1 MLLTTKNVK
10 HIWAIL
16 FCIVISLGLFTLIF
30 VKPNKTEVVNAEE
43 SLVDLTN
50 TSVLT
55 DKFNSIGA
63 NFSTLDGTVYN
74 PSSNPYKI
82 SDANDLIRLSYYV
95 NIAHNEDFASASY
108 ILTSHINLSGYNWA
122 PIGGLS
128 SGLDV
133 NAIPF
138 CGVFNGNGYSIYGL
152 TINLF
157 YKSDYTF
164 SNTSNSQDEI
174 LLDTTAGLFGF
185 VSYYVYTD
193 SLSVVHTCNP
203 VIKLLGLYNT
213 KINTNAYYTGAM
225 VGSFVG
231 DANPS
236 TTIDITSNRAVVADA
251 VASAVMQE
259 CYNTG
264 FVHGG
269 TYVGG
274 LCGAVKDG
282 AVVYNCYNS
291 QGESVNIPQVSYGV
305 DNTLGN
311 IAVYAIDSEACVGG
325 LVGKAVEISSSCVVS
340 SSINTASV
348 ARLNSGANVGGIVG
362 VCNIA
367 KDKYQYNFY
376 FGEQV
381 YTTETTQAGISR
393 TLSQLAPSSIGSY
406 NNRYSITY
414 MSTGTYTP
422 YTRGDTPTSIWRMGP
437 SVNNGFPY
445 LVRVNPLAKVELN
458 IQSLNGN
465 APATVNFSGFD
476 TLGQETTTIHWY
488 TPVIIAGN
496 QFYIEQGKSV
506 VIETAVSGAEYKFVE
521 WQSSTI
527 ATNIAESKDSVVG
540 EYQSP
545 TLFIT
550 TDCVYT
556 AVYDYMF
563 YTISAFSND
572 ANYGSVSIQNPLNNN
587 LSSIVWA
594 DVNAE
599 NTSSTQAR
607 IGDYIKLTALPK
619 AGYML
624 DTVTSNLG
632 TTLTIDNNSVILNVS
647 GNENISFVF
656 VAKTY
661 SITVNNPQD
670 ASLNNLVTTKFS
682 VNGGAEVEQV
692 LNAAFGS
699 AVNINVYNIDSNYS
713 LGYYSI
719 SADNMPTLNLNT
731 GVSTFVIED
740 YNNYVITPVLIK
752 KSYTVTLNVTTDKYT
767 AKFTNPNVSVLQT
780 NIDFDGEF
788 TINLENI
795 ATGYHFVSWQ
805 LNYLGDSSEV
815 WDLTSTTITKQGLS
829 GNVTLTP
836 VIQINKYLVT
846 LTAGANGSISYN
858 GGEVEYNSNIE
869 SVATPNYGYVFV
881 NWTDSLNNIISTNA
895 TLNRVITSAFDATA
909 NFKLASFSVIFAG
922 VGDDNA
928 IFNTNFVNQTNNS
941 GVYNYDDDVSFSI
954 ICPAGYEFKNWQ
966 ITSNSANNLITLNN
980 DGTGSIQNLRSDV
993 YITAFFKVKTYL
1005 VTFSINNAN
1014 YGDFRFNYNGWTVYS
1029 DSNIDQAFEYKYKDV
1044 LQVILLDAS
1053 QTKNP
1058 NIAKRYIFSHF
1069 IINGVPYKDG
1079 NTINM
1084 PIVKN
1089 TSVQAIFRPAEYK
1102 IEVTKNIP
1110 DSAAVSGVYNKYYPY
1125 GTTLQLNVV
1134 VNSGYQFIGW
1144 YNYNKALRQEEFIS
1158 SNKELSILVDGEKDI
1173 ICKTAHI
1180 GYIIAE
1186 VNDEQA
1192 GYVSGM
1198 GNYNI
1203 GTVVTLVATANQGY
1217 KFSGWQK
1224 DGQIVST
1231 NNQLSLTV
1239 GQTSQQY
1246 KAIFSPLFT
1255 VKIVT
1260 NNTKYGSVEV
1270 SGNNGLGDQIILTAT
1285 ANNNCSFVGWS
1296 YDDQIIST
1304 DKQFNLTMLGD
1315 LSIKAVFE
1323 RNFDYSIIIIAGGC
1337 VLFVILLLIIVVQY
1351 IKAKEAEPLKTRF
1364 ILQNSDD
1371 EYDLPKKKKANKNTN
1386 TRNVRLDEIEPIP
1399 VRKNTSPLMEYKNKK
1414 EDKKQK

>member
-10 HIWAIL
+10 HILAIL

-30 VKPNKTEVVNAEE
+30 VKPNKAEVVNAEE

-50 TSVLT
+50 ASVLT
-55 DKFNSIGA
+55 EKFNSIGA
-63 NFSTLDGTVYN
+63 NFSTLDGTSYN
-74 PSSNPYKI
+74 SSSNPYKI

-128 SGLDV
+128 SGLDAT
-133 NAIPF
+133 AIPF
-138 CGVFNGNGYSIYGL
+138 CGIFNGNGYSIYGL

-164 SNTSNSQDEI
+164 SNVSNSQDEI
-174 LLDTTAGLFGF
+174 LLDTTAGLFGA

-203 VIKLLGLYNT
+203 IIKLLGLYNT

-236 TTIDITSNRAVVADA
+236 TVVDISSREVNDA
-251 VASAVMQE
+251 KASAVLQE

-274 LCGAVKDG
+274 LVGDLKSGAVIF
-282 AVVYNCYNS
+282 NCYNS
-291 QGESVNIPQVSYGV
+291 EGDTQNIPEVVYG
-305 DNTLGN
+305 DENTTDK
-311 IAVYAIDSEACVGG
+311 IAVYSIDPNGQAGG
-325 LVGKAVEISSSCVVS
+325 LSGGDFSSTIHINR
-340 SSINTASV
+340 SINTASV
-348 ARLNSGANVGGIVG
+348 AKYGNGSNVGGIVG
-362 VCNIA
+362 YFSAGKSNYNYNTYFRDVVYSTDSNIA
-367 KDKYQYNFY
+367 GAARPLSDL
-376 FGEQV
+376 
-381 YTTETTQAGISR
+381 SR
-393 TLSQLAPSSIGSY
+393 F
-406 NNRYSITY
+406 NRFNTILSITN

-488 TPVIIAGN
+488 TPIIIAGN

-506 VIETAVSGAEYKFVE
+506 VIETTISGAEYKFVE
-521 WQSSTI
+521 WKSSTI

-550 TDCVYT
+550 TDCIYT

-563 YTISAFSND
+563 YTIGAFSND
-572 ANYGSVSIQNPLNNN
+572 ANYGSVSIQNSLNNN
-587 LSSIVWA
+587 LSSIVWD
-594 DVNAE
+594 DVSVE
-599 NTSSTQAR
+599 NNSFTQAR
-607 IGDYIKLTALPK
+607 IGDYVKLTALPK

-624 DTVTSNLG
+624 DTATSNLG

-656 VAKTY
+656 VPKTY

-682 VNGGAEVEQV
+682 VNGGAEVEQI
-692 LNAAFGS
+692 LNASFGS
-699 AVNINVYNIDSNYS
+699 AININVYNIDSNYS
-713 LGYYSI
+713 LNYYSI

-752 KSYTVTLNVTTDKYT
+752 KSYTVTLNVTSDKYT
-767 AKFTNPNVSVLQT
+767 ARFLNPSVNVLQT

-788 TINLENI
+788 TIKLENI
-795 ATGYHFVSWQ
+795 ATGYHFVNWQ
-805 LNYLGDSSEV
+805 LNYLGDSSEI

-836 VIQINKYLVT
+836 VIQINKYLVM
-846 LTAGANGSISYN
+846 LTAGTNGSISYN
-858 GGEVEYNSNIE
+858 GGEVEYNSNIK
-869 SVATPNYGYVFV
+869 SIATPNYGYVFV
-881 NWTDSLNNIISTNA
+881 NWTDSLNNVISTNA
-895 TLNRVITSAFDATA
+895 TLNRIITSEFEAVA

-941 GVYNYDDDVSFSI
+941 GVYNYDDNIEFSI

-980 DGTGSIQNLRSDV
+980 DGTGIIQNLRSDV
-993 YITAFFKVKTYL
+993 YITAFFKVKTHI

-1029 DSNIDQAFEYKYKDV
+1029 DTNIDQVFEYKYKDV

-1058 NIAKRYIFSHF
+1058 NIAKKYIFSHF

-1089 TSVQAIFRPAEYK
+1089 TSIQAIFRPAEYK

-1110 DSAAVSGVYNKYYPY
+1110 DSASVSGVYNKYYPY
-1125 GTTLQLNVV
+1125 GTMLQLNVV

-1158 SNKELSILVDGEKDI
+1158 SNKELSMLVDGEKDI

-1270 SGNNGLGDQIILTAT
+1270 NGKNGLGDQIILTAT

-1323 RNFDYSIIIIAGGC
+1323 RNFDYSIIIIVGGC

-1364 ILQNSDD
+1364 ILQNPDD
-1371 EYDLPKKKKANKNTN
+1371 EYDLPKQKKTNKNIN
-1386 TRNVRLDEIEPIP
+1386 TRNVRLDEIEPVP
-1399 VRKNTSPLMEYKNKK
+1399 VRKNTAPLMEYKNKK